1 MDKKNNKDKPPL
13 ESIFIPA
20 YPIIKAPFLKTQQQI
35 FVASLPVICEPDIV
49 IKTEDDQQ
57 DDDCEVKE
65 TKSEKRTVETPPPPR
80 STTFFDHDDTSSSS
94 DDYGADDNDFFE
106 DAKYRSKTKSTEKG
120 SISEN
125 KSLKDADGTEYK
137 VTCKMCT
144 MGFQRISNY
153 KTHMKKK
160 HKIDLNESEDGTRRK
175 VKKRLSTAER
185 RLLEPKIKCSICSM
199 GFQRSSNYTSHM
211 KKIHKIVGDATP
223 FSCPNC
229 PRKYEF
235 EYELKRHMKKY
246 IPLDER
252 LIFPCPQCDRKFQTK
267 VHVTRHIQFVHDNS
281 RPFIC
286 EECGEAVHTRTILRE
301 HMLTHTD
308 YSPYECKV
316 CGKSFKQ
323 KQRLKRHMDIHGE
336 KHICTVCGKELSS
349 RCTLNKH
356 LLVHTEDKAHKCEFC
371 GRAFKLIKTLKVH
384 LNIHTGEKRY
394 ECNFC
399 DKVFSAPST
408 RRQHKKKKHP
418 EKLLEL
424 EMLKAKSHIK
434 NDETSGDNSLAS
446 NPNDK
451 GNNEAMDYS
460 SSMNQPTTSAAMFFK
475 NTAIPKDYPL
485 PDFRMLDFVGRMMME

>member
-1 MDKKNNKDKPPL
+1 MDKNTTEDKPPL
-13 ESIFIPA
+13 ESVFIPA
-20 YPIIKAPFLKTQQQI
+20 YPIIKAPFLPIKQQI
-35 FVASLPVICEPDIV
+35 FVESLPVICEPDIV
-49 IKTEDDQQ
+49 IKTEDD
-57 DDDCEVKE
+57 DCEVKA
-65 TKSEKRTVETPPPPR
+65 TKCEDKAVEASSTSPPTTTA
-80 STTFFDHDDTSSSS
+80 STFMDFDDTSSSS
-94 DDYGADDNDFFE
+94 SSDDFDAVDNNYFDDE
-106 DAKYRSKTKSTEKG
+106 KYKSKTKTSEKG
-120 SISEN
+120 SISPH
-125 KSLKDADGTEYK
+125 KSVKKADGTEYV
-137 VTCKMCT
+137 VTCKICK
-144 MGFQRISNY
+144 MGFQRMSNY

-160 HKIDLNESEDGTRRK
+160 HKIELDEGTKRK
-175 VKKRLSTAER
+175 KNKRLSTAER
-185 RLLEPKIKCSICSM
+185 RMLEPKITCNICSM

-211 KKIHKIVGDATP
+211 RKIHKIVGDATP
-223 FSCPNC
+223 YSCPNC

-308 YSPYECKV
+308 YSPFECKV
-316 CGKSFKQ
+316 CGKSFKR
-323 KQRLKRHMDIHGE
+323 KQRLKRHMEIHGE

-356 LLVHTEDKAHKCEFC
+356 LLVHTEDKAHKCEYC

-394 ECNFC
+394 ECSFC

-424 EMLKAKSHIK
+424 EMLKAGK
-434 NDETSGDNSLAS
+434 NVKGDAGSEDNSLTDNANENAS
-446 NPNDK
+446 T
-451 GNNEAMDYS
+451 EAMDFS
-460 SSMNQPTTSAAMFFK
+460 SSMNQPTTSSATYFK
-475 NTAIPKDYPL
+475 NPATMRDYPL
-485 PDFRMLDFVGRMMME
+485 PDFRMLDFVGRMMLE

>member
-1 MDKKNNKDKPPL
+1 MDKGTAEDKPPL

-20 YPIIKAPFLKTQQQI
+20 YPIIKAPFLSTKQQI

-49 IKTEDDQQ
+49 IKTEDSPL
-57 DDDCEVKE
+57 DDDSEVKATKCEDRAPE
-65 TKSEKRTVETPPPPR
+65 TSPPPIT
-80 STTFFDHDDTSSSS
+80 TTFMDYDDTSSSS
-94 DDYGADDNDFFE
+94 SDDFDADDNDYFE
-106 DAKYRSKTKSTEKG
+106 DEKYRSKTKSSEKR
-120 SISEN
+120 SISQN
-125 KSLKDADGTEYK
+125 KSLNDVDGIEYI
-137 VTCKMCT
+137 VTCKICT

-160 HKIDLNESEDGTRRK
+160 HKIDLDDSADGKKRK

-211 KKIHKIVGDATP
+211 KKIHKIIGDATP

-267 VHVTRHIQFVHDNS
+267 IHVTRHIQFVHDNS

-308 YSPYECKV
+308 YSPYECKI
-316 CGKSFKQ
+316 CGKSFKR
-323 KQRLKRHMDIHGE
+323 KQRLK
-336 KHICTVCGKELSS
+336 VLGKIPFIELRLFKILFSFIETYGNS
-349 RCTLNKH
+349 WR
-356 LLVHTEDKAHKCEFC
+356 KAHLY
-371 GRAFKLIKTLKVH
+371 RMWQRIK
-384 LNIHTGEKRY
+384 
-394 ECNFC
+394 
-399 DKVFSAPST
+399 FSMYT
-408 RRQHKKKKHP
+408 
-418 EKLLEL
+418 E
-424 EMLKAKSHIK
+424 
-434 NDETSGDNSLAS
+434 
-446 NPNDK
+446 
-451 GNNEAMDYS
+451 
-460 SSMNQPTTSAAMFFK
+460 
-475 NTAIPKDYPL
+475 
-485 PDFRMLDFVGRMMME
+485 